1 MNLKS
6 LRVMLLGVSAL
17 LVSLSIS
24 DAGEKEIVVRMAS
37 HMSSRDASGMALE
50 KLGELLD
57 AKSKGRFKATVAND
71 GKLGNQ
77 RQVVELIRDGALE
90 ATISLA
96 GGPGYYAPEVSL
108 VELPYIYK
116 DDAHMVRVLKGVR
129 PYVEEILAPFNLKP
143 FGYMNIGFRFM
154 LNKKRPILR
163 VADLKGLK
171 MRGPVPLYIDM
182 FNALGASGTIV
193 TWTEVYT
200 ALQTGVVDGMEASP
214 SLIYAMKFHE
224 QAKFLSK
231 TYHIG
236 ANFYIIT
243 GKKWF
248 EDLPKDLQQI
258 FVEAAE
264 EASKYQVDLQTRLDR
279 EDMDK
284 LIKEGVK
291 VNEVESLDEFR
302 KTVIPWRDKYVK
314 DKGPKF
320 EKFYQKMLEVN

>member
-1 MNLKS
+1 
-6 LRVMLLGVSAL
+6 
-17 LVSLSIS
+17 
-24 DAGEKEIVVRMAS
+24 
-37 HMSSRDASGMALE
+37 
-50 KLGELLD
+50 
-57 AKSKGRFKATVAND
+57 
-71 GKLGNQ
+71 
-77 RQVVELIRDGALE
+77 
-90 ATISLA
+90 
-96 GGPGYYAPEVSL
+96 
-108 VELPYIYK
+108 
-116 DDAHMVRVLKGVR
+116 
-129 PYVEEILAPFNLKP
+129 
-143 FGYMNIGFRFM
+143 
-154 LNKKRPILR
+154 

-182 FNALGASGTIV
+182 FNALGASGTMV

-236 ANFYIIT
+236 ANFYIVT

-248 EDLPKDLQQI
+248 EQLPKDLQQV
-258 FVEAAE
+258 FVDAVE
-264 EASKYQVDLQTRLDR
+264 EVSRYQVDLQAKLDR

-291 VNEVESLDEFR
+291 VNEVESLEEFQ
-302 KTVIPWRDKYVK
+302 KAVIPWRDKYVK

-320 EKFYQKMLEVN
+320 ETFYQKMLAVK

>member
-1 MNLKS
+1 MHSKKS
-6 LRVMLLGVSAL
+6 FCIFVMS
-17 LVSLSIS
+17 LVFLILIS
-24 DAGEKEIVVRMAS
+24 TPYAAEITCRMAS

-50 KLGELLD
+50 KLGELLTT
-57 AKSKGRFKATVAND
+57 KSKGQFKTMVAND

-77 RQVVELIRDGALE
+77 REVVEQIRDGALE
-90 ATISLA
+90 VTISLA
-96 GGPGYYAPEVSL
+96 GGPGHYAPEVAL
-108 VELPYIYK
+108 AELPYVYK
-116 DDAHMVRVLKGVR
+116 DDAHMVRVLKALK
-129 PYVEEILAPFNLKP
+129 PHVEEILAPFNLKP

-154 LNKKRPILR
+154 LNKKRPIYK

-171 MRGPVPLYIDM
+171 MRGPIPMYIEM

-224 QAKFLSK
+224 QAKYLSK

-236 ANFYIIT
+236 ANFYIIA

-248 EDLPKDLQQI
+248 ENLPKDLQNI
-258 FVEAAE
+258 FIEATE
-264 EASKYQVDLQTRLDR
+264 EASKYQVDMQMKLDR

-284 LIKEGVK
+284 LVAAGVK
-291 VNEVESLDEFR
+291 VNEVDSLEEFR
-302 KTVIPWRDKYVK
+302 NKVIPWRDKWVK
-314 DKGPKF
+314 EKGPKF
-320 EKFYQKMLEVN
+320 EKFYQKMIEVN

>member
-1 MNLKS
+1 MSWKS
-6 LRVMLLGVSAL
+6 LCVILLGLFALAVSIDVAQ
-17 LVSLSIS
+17 
-24 DAGEKEIVVRMAS
+24 AGEKEIVVRMAS

-50 KLGELLD
+50 RLGDLLNTR
-57 AKSKGRFKATVAND
+57 SKGRLKATVAND

-96 GGPGYYAPEVSL
+96 GGPGHYAPEVTL

-154 LNKKRPILR
+154 LNKKRPIVR

-182 FNALGASGTIV
+182 FNALGASGTMV

-236 ANFYIIT
+236 ANFYIVT

-248 EDLPKDLQQI
+248 EQLPKDLQQV
-258 FVEAAE
+258 FVDAVE
-264 EASKYQVDLQTRLDR
+264 EVSKYQVDLQAKLDR

-291 VNEVESLDEFR
+291 VNEVESLEEFQ
-302 KTVIPWRDKYVK
+302 KAVIPWRDKYVK

-320 EKFYQKMLEVN
+320 ETFYQKMLAVK